1 MGTINKTLPT
11 IIACFALT
19 ITTATAQESTASQE
33 APADTTAAREL
44 KEVVVEGERIIH
56 KPGCDILLLSDQ
68 NRKFGVNALE
78 AISSINY
85 FKTSIGGHD
94 LTSYDG
100 QSVLIT
106 INGIPA
112 TGYDLCAYSA
122 DEIKS
127 VEYYAVTPPEF
138 MSETD
143 GPVINVI
150 TRKPRKHMVS
160 GYFDLA
166 NAVST
171 LSGVNYGN
179 LTYADSLNRV
189 QASYRIGYNNFG
201 DVEENSI
208 FRYAP
213 DHVAQY
219 AKTGKLVSTWH
230 TLDLVYQ
237 RDQGPHMFSATL
249 SGLYEHSD
257 EHTEGTANIVEADVT
272 ANGTSLDLAKANA
285 KSLALRLYYRLRL
298 GGGRTFAFTV
308 ANTLGQSGSDATL
321 RRNVAPPYDALNY
334 DVSSITDNNTY
345 ALGAAAIF
353 MMPLPNGQFS
363 ASARYGYTR
372 LRQTNMG
379 DLTHP
384 STHNAYAFAQY
395 VWMKSGFSIIPSL
408 GVTAIRDCLPVGNNN
423 TFMPLVMLN
432 ASWRAPK
439 GLLYGWLARLNYS
452 MPTYTTNLGN
462 MTDSYSYIDNGFIAA
477 GNPDLESYSVHRSTL
492 SVEYMSPDGR
502 NSLRFA
508 TFPSYARHPM
518 ARVLTDI
525 DGMMVRRM
533 ENIRYSYSNGFSMSA
548 AWHVLPWLE
557 LHSNIDYHYRRDV
570 MYDRRVSFSQWR
582 LCGGFTVSKGH
593 FEASASFNP
602 PVKNIDGDLF
612 KREST
617 QTVGRLR
624 YKLNNF
630 SVACRYLHYS
640 QNNYTIGRSA
650 DFSYK
655 IDTSRKACN
664 HFVEIVLTYSFSKG
678 KQTQHDNP
686 MLYEG
691 SSETGLGDFNGVVK

>member
-1 MGTINKTLPT
+1 MHTARILP
-11 IIACFALT
+11 ALLLS
-19 ITTATAQESTASQE
+19 ITSHAISAQEPASAQE
-33 APADTTAAREL
+33 APADTIAAREL

-85 FKTSIGGHD
+85 FKTAIGDHD

-100 QSVLIT
+100 RSVLIT
-106 INGIPA
+106 INGVPA
-112 TGYDLCAYSA
+112 TGYDLCTYSA

-127 VEYYAVTPPEF
+127 VQYYAVTPPEF

-171 LSGVNYGN
+171 LSGRNYGN

-189 QASYRIGYNNFG
+189 QANYRIGYNNFG

-219 AKTGKLVSTWH
+219 AKTGKLISTWH
-230 TLDLVYQ
+230 ELNLTYQ
-237 RDQGPHMFSATL
+237 RDQGPHMFNATL
-249 SGLYEHSD
+249 SGIYEHSD
-257 EHTEGTANIVEADVT
+257 EHSEGTADIVEGDVT
-272 ANGTSLDLAKANA
+272 ADGTSRDIAKANA
-285 KSLALRLYYRLRL
+285 KQLALNLYYRLQL

-308 ANTLGQSGSDATL
+308 ANTLGQSGSDAAL
-321 RRNVAPPYDALNY
+321 SRYVAPPYDALNY
-334 DVSSITDNNTY
+334 DVSSITDNSTY
-345 ALGAAAIF
+345 ALGAAAVF

-372 LRQTNMG
+372 LRQTAIGNT
-379 DLTHP
+379 THP

-395 VWMKSGFSIIPSL
+395 VWMKGGFYIIPSL
-408 GVTAIRDCLPVGNNN
+408 GLSAIRDCLPVGNNN
-423 TFMPLVMLN
+423 TIAPLVMFD

-439 GLLYGWLARLNYS
+439 GLLYGWSTRLSYS
-452 MPTYTTNLGN
+452 MPTYTTTLGN
-462 MTDSYSYIDNGFIAA
+462 MTDSYTYIDNGLIAA
-477 GNPDLESYSVHRSTL
+477 GNPGLKPNRAHRGTL
-492 SVEYMSPDGR
+492 SVDYMSPDGR
-502 NSLRFA
+502 NSFRVSTSPF
-508 TFPSYARHPM
+508 YAHNPM
-518 ARVLTDI
+518 EWTLTDI
-525 DGMMVRRM
+525 DGIMVRRM
-533 ENIRYSYSNGFSMSA
+533 ENIRYTYSNGFSMSA

-557 LHSNIDYHYRRDV
+557 LAPYLDYSYGRDV

-582 LCGGFTVSKGH
+582 LGGGLTVSKGH

-602 PVKNIDGDLF
+602 PIKRINGDFF

-617 QTVGRLR
+617 QAVGRLR

-630 SVACRYLHYS
+630 SVTCYYRHFS

-655 IDTSRKACN
+655 VDTSRKTFN
-664 HFVEIVLTYSFSKG
+664 HYVEIGLTYSFSKG
-678 KQTQHDNP
+678 KQMQHDDP
-686 MLYEG
+686 MLYE
-691 SSETGLGDFNGVVK
+691 SSNETGLGSFNGIVK

>member
-1 MGTINKTLPT
+1 MHLTR
-11 IIACFALT
+11 IIPALT
-19 ITTATAQESTASQE
+19 LLAITSPSVSAQESSSSQE

-56 KPGCDILLLSDQ
+56 KTGRDVLLLSDQ

-78 AISSINY
+78 AISSMNY
-85 FKTSIGGHD
+85 FKTSIGDHN

-106 INGIPA
+106 INGVPA
-112 TGYDLCAYSA
+112 TGYDLCTYSA

-160 GYFDLA
+160 GYFDVR

-171 LSGVNYGN
+171 LYGVNFGN

-189 QASYRIGYNNFG
+189 QASYRMGYNNFG

-257 EHTEGTANIVEADVT
+257 EHSEGTADIVEGDVT
-272 ANGTSLDLAKANA
+272 AGGTSFDLAKANA
-285 KSLALRLYYRLRL
+285 KSLALRLYYRLQL

-334 DVSSITDNNTY
+334 DVSSITDNSTY
-345 ALGAAAIF
+345 AFGAAAIF

-379 DLTHP
+379 NITHP

-408 GVTAIRDCLPVGNNN
+408 GVTAIRDCLPVGNNSYI
-423 TFMPLVMLN
+423 TPLIMFN
-432 ASWRAPK
+432 ASWLAPK
-439 GLLYGWLARLNYS
+439 GLLYGWSARLNYS
-452 MPTYTTNLGN
+452 MPTYTTLLGN
-462 MTDSYSYIDNGFIAA
+462 MTDSYSYIDNGFIDA
-477 GNPDLESYSVHRSTL
+477 GNPDLKSYSLHQGRL

-502 NSLRFA
+502 NSFRIA
-508 TFPSYARHPM
+508 TFPSYAHHPM

-525 DGMMVRRM
+525 DGMMVRRR

-557 LHSNIDYHYRRDV
+557 LAPYLDFIYSREV

-582 LCGGFTVSKGH
+582 FGGGFTLSKGH
-593 FEASASFNP
+593 FEASAAFNP
-602 PVKNIDGDLF
+602 PTKSIDGDLF

-617 QTVGRLR
+617 QTVGSLR

-630 SVACRYLHYS
+630 SVACYYRHYS

-655 IDTSRKACN
+655 IDTSRKTFN
-664 HFVEIVLTYSFSKG
+664 HYVEIALTYSFSKG
-678 KQTQHDNP
+678 KQMQHDDP

-691 SSETGLGDFNGVVK
+691 SNETGLGDFNGVAK